1 MKIRIM
7 GTESECAAARKYY
20 SALER
25 QSDVKSVTISD
36 LYANRGSNTI
46 FRVYVDVE
54 YYDAASAEA
63 FAGTKAKLVKSR
75 SSR

>member
-7 GTESECAAARKYY
+7 GTESECRAAREYY
-20 SALER
+20 AELEKE
-25 QSDVKSVTISD
+25 SGVKSVSISEN
-36 LYANRGSNTI
+36 YPNRGSNTI

-54 YYDAASAEA
+54 YYDAASAELR
-63 FAGTKAKLVKSR
+63 GHKRLTDKSR